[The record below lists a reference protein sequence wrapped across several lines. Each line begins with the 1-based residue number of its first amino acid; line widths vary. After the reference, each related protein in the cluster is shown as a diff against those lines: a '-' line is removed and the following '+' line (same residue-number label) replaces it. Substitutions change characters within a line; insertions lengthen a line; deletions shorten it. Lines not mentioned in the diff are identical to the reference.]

1 MIKKPKAA
9 IINFS
14 TNNLLSIDRAIKFF
28 GFETTIISE
37 KQEISSYDLVVLP
50 GVGAYSQA
58 MKKIKETKLLDV
70 IETAIA
76 KDKNLLSICLGM
88 QLLFEESEEFGSTK
102 GIGYFKG
109 KVESFKK
116 FDSEFNTFVGWNR
129 INFINEKFNQE
140 TLENENLIL
149 NSSYNFVHSFCV
161 QNSSQSEIKGVSKN
175 GSTSFISIIKK
186 DNVIA
191 TQFHPEKSGK
201 AGIKLLEKL
210 LKPIIS

>member
-37 KQEISSYDLVVLP
+37 KQDISSYDLVVLP

-70 IETAIA
+70 IETAIVQ
-76 KDKNLLSICLGM
+76 DKNLLSICLGM

-149 NSSYNFVHSFCV
+149 NSSYYFVHSFCV
-161 QNSSQSEIKGVSKN
+161 QNSSQSEIKGISNN